1 MTLSLHIQLLG
12 NFRLIYGDTPLATV
26 NTLRL
31 QSLLAY
37 LVLHRHTPLSRHH
50 LAFLLWPDTPEAQA
64 HTNLRTLLHRL
75 RQALRD
81 ADHFFQIDPQTV
93 QWRPDAPFTLDVAD
107 FEHSL
112 AQASSVPTLQQAI
125 NLYHGDLLPGCYDD
139 WILPQRERLRQAF
152 SQVLERLVMQLESE
166 RDYLAAIRAAQRLL
180 QHDAL
185 HEATYRRLMR
195 LYALTGNRAG
205 VQRVYQDCLTTLR
218 RELDILPSPATRQAY
233 ERLAYI
239 DTPITQRH
247 NLPIQLIPFVGREEE
262 LAQLAQ
268 LLTNPT
274 CRLLTI
280 VGPGGIGKTRLA
292 IRAAR
297 AQIGLYLHGI
307 YLASLAATISAEF
320 LVSAL
325 ADALNFSFHGP
336 EDPKIQLLNYLREKE
351 LLLVLDNFE
360 HLLPPAGAGK
370 PGGAGLLVEILTHAP
385 EVKLLVTSRE
395 RLNLPGEW
403 LFEIGGL
410 STPPPISFLAGE
422 EPAKLL
428 ENYSAVA
435 LFLQAARRVLPGFWL
450 AAGTLAAVAHL
461 CQLVEG
467 MPLALELAA
476 GWVRSLSCA
485 EIVQELEQNLSF
497 LVTSQRHVSERHQ
510 SMQAVFDHSWRLLS
524 VEERRVFRQLSIFQG
539 GFRREAAEQV
549 TGASLPILA
558 ALVDKCLIRRQPS
571 GRYDLH
577 ELLRQY
583 AMARLAEEPEE
594 QKAVQDRHGR
604 YYMEFLHLNSEALQS
619 SQQRQVMA
627 EIEIE
632 IDNVRSA
639 WRWMVAQGQVQK
651 IRKVIP
657 SLWRFYDSRGWFQ
670 EAEATFGQAVAEWTG
685 AVEISQADIL
695 QRTGDEEKQSQIVQ
709 GQLLGQQGWFAFRC
723 SWYEKSR
730 KLLQRSVALLRQGGA
745 RAELADS
752 LYYLGTL
759 DWQMGN
765 YTETESLLRESLVIY
780 RELRL
785 RTGIGLS
792 LGILGLTAQAQGQYA
807 TAKDLMQQSFGPF
820 RETDDQLMIAAAL
833 GFIAPVLLALGER
846 TQARQRLQESLEI
859 LRSLG
864 YSWGLALCFN
874 HLGLLADLTQETE
887 RMEAHRLHQES
898 LAIFTELGDRRSI
911 ALSLNYLGQ
920 VAAAAGRAACPEA
933 KQHYLAALQMAI
945 EVQVTPIALAA
956 LTGLAALL
964 IDLPPIEET
973 KADPIE
979 TQARAAEY
987 LSLVLHHPASQYET
1001 KDRAARLLAEL
1012 ESHLP
1017 PPVSA
1022 AARARGQNRS
1032 LEAVAA
1038 EILAEDMRGD
1048 FTHSS

>member
-1 MTLSLHIQLLG
+1 MTRILRIHLLG
-12 NFRLIYGDTPLATV
+12 DFRLTYGNTPLLTV
-26 NTLRL
+26 NTQRL
-31 QSLLAY
+31 QSLLAF
-37 LVLHRHTPLSRHH
+37 LVLHRHTPQSRHH

-75 RQALRD
+75 RQALPEADRFLVAD
-81 ADHFFQIDPQTV
+81 AQTV
-93 QWRPDAPFTLDVAD
+93 QWRLETPFALDVAD
-107 FEHSL
+107 FEQSL
-112 AQASSVPTLQQAI
+112 AQASSLPALQQAI
-125 NLYHGDLLPGCYDD
+125 NLYQGDLLPDCYDD
-139 WILPQRERLRQAF
+139 WILPHREQLRHAF
-152 SQVLERLVMQLESE
+152 SQALERLSIRLENG
-166 RDYLAAIRAAQRLL
+166 RDYPAAIRTTQRLL
-180 QHDAL
+180 RHDPL

-195 LYALTGNRAG
+195 LHALNGDRAG
-205 VQRVYQDCLTTLR
+205 VQQVYQDCLTTLR
-218 RELDILPSPATRQAY
+218 RELDVPPSLATRQAY

-247 NLPIQLIPFVGREEE
+247 NLPVQLIPFVGREEE

-268 LLTNPT
+268 LLANST

-307 YLASLAATISAEF
+307 YLASLAATISADF

-336 EDPKIQLLNYLREKE
+336 EDPKVQLLNYLREKE
-351 LLLVLDNFE
+351 ILLVLDNFE
-360 HLLPPAGAGK
+360 HLLVPPLPPLSSPPLGGNE
-370 PGGAGLLVEILTHAP
+370 GGASFLVEILTSAP

-403 LFEIGGL
+403 LFEIEGL
-410 STPPPISFLAGE
+410 STPPPVSPLTGE
-422 EPAKLL
+422 EAGATKL

-435 LFLQAARRVLPGFWL
+435 LFLQSAQRVQSRFLL
-450 AAGTLAAVAHL
+450 TVENQTAVAHL
-461 CQLVEG
+461 CRLVEG

-485 EIVQELEQNLSF
+485 EIVRELEQNLSF
-497 LVTSQRHVSERHQ
+497 LATSQRHVIERHQ

-524 VEERRVFRQLSIFQG
+524 VEERRIFRQLSVFQG

-549 TGASLPILA
+549 AGASLPILA
-558 ALVDKCLIRRQPS
+558 ALVDKSLLRRQPS

-583 AMARLAEEPEE
+583 AAARLSEEPEE
-594 QKAVQDRHGR
+594 QEAIQERHSH
-604 YYMEFLHLNSEALQS
+604 YYMEFLHLRSETLQS
-619 SQQRQVMA
+619 SHQRQAMA
-627 EIEIE
+627 EIRAE
-632 IDNVRSA
+632 IDNLRSA
-639 WRWMVAQGQVQK
+639 WLWAVAQGQVQK
-651 IRKVIP
+651 IGRSLS
-657 SLWRFYDSRGWFQ
+657 SLWRFYDGHGLFQ
-670 EAEATFGQAVAEWTG
+670 EAEAIFGQAVAELTG
-685 AVEISQADIL
+685 AMEISQTDKP
-695 QRTGDEEKQSQIVQ
+695 QRAGDEEKQSQIVL

-730 KLLQRSVALLRQGGA
+730 KLLQRSVALLRQWDA

-765 YTETESLLRESLVIY
+765 YVETESLLRESLAIY

-792 LGILGLTAQAQGQYA
+792 LGILGLTAQAQGQYE
-807 TAKDLMQQSFGPF
+807 TAKDLMQQSLGPF
-820 RETDDQLMIAAAL
+820 KETDDQLMIAAAL

-846 TQARQRLQESLEI
+846 TQAKQRLQESTDLI
-859 LRSLG
+859 RSLG

-887 RMEAHRLHQES
+887 RVEAQRLHQES
-898 LAIFTELGDRRSI
+898 LTIFTELGDRRSM

-920 VAAAAGRAACPEA
+920 VAAAAGHIAYPEA
-933 KQHYLAALQMAI
+933 RQHYLAALQMAI
-945 EVQVTPIALAA
+945 EVQVVPIALAA

-964 IDLPPIEET
+964 VTPPIEET
-973 KADPIE
+973 KADLIE
-979 TQARAAEY
+979 MKARAAEY
-987 LSLVLHHPASQYET
+987 LSLVLHHPASQHET
-1001 KDRAARLLAEL
+1001 KERAAHLLPEL
-1012 ESHLP
+1012 ESQLP
-1017 PPVSA
+1017 PQVSA
-1022 AARARGQNRS
+1022 AARARGQTRS

-1038 EILAEDMRGD
+1038 EILRLR
-1048 FTHSS
+1048 